1 MGPKCSAKVL
11 SILPKQKKTVM
22 YLTGG
27 KNKKKPTLFNKL
39 HSDMSYGA
47 AGPESN
53 FSKSTV
59 DIKKCL

>member
-11 SILPKQKKTVM
+11 SILPKEKKTAM
-22 YLTGG
+22 YLIGG
-27 KNKKKPTLFNKL
+27 KKTKKLFNKL
-39 HSDMSYGA
+39 HSDMSYGSH
-47 AGPESN
+47 GPESN